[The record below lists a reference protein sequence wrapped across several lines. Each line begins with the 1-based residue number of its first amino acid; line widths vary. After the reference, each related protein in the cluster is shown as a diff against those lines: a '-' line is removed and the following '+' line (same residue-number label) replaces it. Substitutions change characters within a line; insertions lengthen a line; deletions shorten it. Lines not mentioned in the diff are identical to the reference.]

1 VNEGVRNGLE
11 GEFKESSCGE
21 LNREN
26 LEPKRVG
33 KISKGMIL
41 SGRVAS
47 PRLPQSA
54 EGSAVEA
61 YEYKIRA
68 AKRLLGV
75 GIKVRR
81 HYPYVVLKASIRA

>member
-1 VNEGVRNGLE
+1 M

-41 SGRVAS
+41 SGRLAL
-47 PRLPQSA
+47 PRLPLSV

-61 YEYKIRA
+61 YEYKIRV
-68 AKRLLGV
+68 AKRLLGDN
-75 GIKVRR
+75 I
-81 HYPYVVLKASIRA
+81 LMLI